1 MIKSIKTIL
10 SQDKEKFVV
19 PKKVQ
24 DLIPIKCIWPD
35 GIFKVGNKFSKT
47 YKFSDINYMVAS
59 REDKESMFLT
69 YSELLNSLDSGATTK
84 ITINNHRLNKADFE
98 DSILMPMKRDGLDGY
113 RMEYNNMLLD
123 KATGA
128 NGITQEKYVTIS
140 VSKKDIEEAR
150 AYFARVGADL
160 TTHFTG
166 LGSKCVALNAVQRLR
181 ILHDFYR
188 PGDETAF
195 EMNINK
201 KARMGHDFRDYICPD
216 SVERSADHIKLGEKF
231 ARVLFLK
238 DYASY
243 IKDSM
248 LSELTELNRNLM
260 LSIDVIPIPTDE
272 AVREVE
278 NRLLGV
284 ETNITNWQR
293 KQNQNNNFSAVVPY
307 DMELQRKES
316 KEFLDDLTTRDQR
329 MMFAVV
335 TMVITAD
342 TKEQLDLDTETI
354 LSTARKHMC
363 QMATLKFQQ
372 TDGLNTVL
380 PIGVRKINTF
390 RTLTTESLAVL
401 MPFKVQEIMDQGGIY
416 FGENAISHNLIMCNK
431 ANLLNQSAFL
441 LGVPGSGKSFSAKE
455 LITFLMLNTD
465 DDILICDPEGEYAPL
480 VEAMGNLGSV
490 IRVSAGGR
498 DRLNAMYMVDGYGEN
513 NPIVVKSEFIMSLI
527 EQIDKK
533 GVGPQHK
540 SIIDRCI
547 TNVYRNA
554 AEDGTVPTL
563 CTLRDML
570 LEQPEPE
577 AKQIALSLELY
588 TTGSLDIFG
597 KQSNWK
603 KGKRTHV
610 FIDEF
615 HVVFENEFSAQFF
628 NSAWRQ
634 FRKRNAYPTAITQNV
649 EYLLDSVQASTM
661 LSNSE
666 FVIMLNQAASDREKL
681 ARLLNISNEQM
692 SYITNADA
700 GCGLIKYGSAL
711 VPFINQFPH
720 DTKLYQLM
728 TTRPGEG
735 EFMKIKK
742 IIGIAAIVV
751 LCGIAVFSGVV
762 FHHQYQD
769 QKNSAQQFEDLSNMI
784 ADVDKSELDKE
795 PVPEPGEDEPV
806 SETLS
811 EEELAAREAEL
822 AMEKYRALFNQNSDF
837 VGWISIDGT
846 NINYPVMW
854 TPNNPN
860 YYLKHSFEKEYSDYG
875 VPYIDEDCVMGES
888 NNYVIYG
895 HHMKNET
902 MFHDLCNYASKDFYD
917 EHPIIKFD
925 TLFGFGEYQIVAVF
939 RFDTNN
945 DTFRYNQFTDMD
957 EEHFKNFMNSVHLRQ
972 LYDTG
977 VDAEYGDHL
986 ITLSTCEYTYTNGR
1000 FVVVAK
1006 KV

>member
-1 MIKSIKTIL
+1 MIKSIKSIL
-10 SQDKEKFVV
+10 STDKEKYKV

-24 DLIPIKCIWPD
+24 DVIPIKRIWPD
-35 GIFKVGNKFSKT
+35 GIFLVGNKFVKSW
-47 YKFSDINYMVAS
+47 KFTDINYLVAS
-59 REDKESMFLT
+59 REDKETMFLA

-84 ITINNHRLNKADFE
+84 ITINNHRMKKEDFE
-98 DSILMPMKRDGLDGY
+98 QSVLMPMKGDGLDEY
-113 RMEYNNMLLD
+113 REEYNQMLLD
-123 KATGA
+123 KAMDA
-128 NGITQEKYVTIS
+128 NGIMQEKYITVTIA
-140 VSKKDIEEAR
+140 KKNVEEAR

-160 TTHFTG
+160 SAHFTA
-166 LGSKCVALNAVQRLR
+166 LGSKCMEMTANDRLR
-181 ILHDFYR
+181 ALHDFYR
-188 PGDETAF
+188 SGEESAF
-195 EMNINK
+195 DFNMRDNLRK
-201 KARMGHDFRDYICPD
+201 GHCFRDYICPD
-216 SVERSADHIKLGEKF
+216 SIEKNADYLKLGEKF
-231 ARVLFLK
+231 ARVLYLK

-243 IKDSM
+243 IKDSFVA
-248 LSELTELNRNLM
+248 ELTDLNRNMM
-260 LSIDVIPIPTDE
+260 LSIDIIPVPTDE

-278 NRLLGV
+278 SRLLGV

-316 KEFLDDLTTRDQR
+316 KEFLDDLATRDQR
-329 MMFAVV
+329 MMFGVI

-342 TKEQLDLDTETI
+342 TKEQLEADTETI

-363 QMATLKFQQ
+363 QMAVLKYQQ
-372 TDGLNTVL
+372 LDGLNTVL
-380 PIGVRKINTF
+380 PIGTRKINAF
-390 RTLTTESLAVL
+390 RTLTTESLAVFI
-401 MPFKVQEIMDQGGIY
+401 PFKVQEIMDEGGIY

-431 ANLLNQSAFL
+431 AKLLNQSAFL

-455 LITFLMLNTD
+455 LITFLILNTE

-480 VEAMGNLGSV
+480 IEAMGDIGSV

-547 TNVYRNA
+547 ANVYRNA
-554 AEDGTVPTL
+554 SETGTVPTL
-563 CTLRDML
+563 CTLREML

-597 KQSNWK
+597 HQSNVDLDKRVVVFDIHGLGAQLKPTGLLVITDTMLNRVTLNWK

-666 FVIMLNQAASDREKL
+666 FIVMLNQAASDRGEL
-681 ARLLNISNEQM
+681 AKLLNISNEQM
-692 SYITNADA
+692 SYITNADP
-700 GCGLIKYGSAL
+700 GCGLVKYGGSL
-711 VPFINQFPH
+711 VPFVNRFPK

-735 EFMKIKK
+735 IFA
-742 IIGIAAIVV
+742 G
-751 LCGIAVFSGVV
+751 
-762 FHHQYQD
+762 Q
-769 QKNSAQQFEDLSNMI
+769 
-784 ADVDKSELDKE
+784 
-795 PVPEPGEDEPV
+795 
-806 SETLS
+806 
-811 EEELAAREAEL
+811 
-822 AMEKYRALFNQNSDF
+822 
-837 VGWISIDGT
+837 
-846 NINYPVMW
+846 
-854 TPNNPN
+854 
-860 YYLKHSFEKEYSDYG
+860 
-875 VPYIDEDCVMGES
+875 
-888 NNYVIYG
+888 
-895 HHMKNET
+895 
-902 MFHDLCNYASKDFYD
+902 AS
-917 EHPIIKFD
+917 
-925 TLFGFGEYQIVAVF
+925 
-939 RFDTNN
+939 
-945 DTFRYNQFTDMD
+945 
-957 EEHFKNFMNSVHLRQ
+957 
-972 LYDTG
+972 
-977 VDAEYGDHL
+977 
-986 ITLSTCEYTYTNGR
+986 
-1000 FVVVAK
+1000 
-1006 KV
+1006 